1 MPMPDMAR
9 PKPHHL
15 LILGG
20 TAEAAALAHGA
31 IQAFDDRLAVTT
43 SLAGR
48 TEQPG
53 PLPGAVR
60 IGGFGGPA
68 GLKHF
73 IDDHAIDLL
82 IDATH
87 PFADQMARHARE
99 AAEAAQIPRLMLLRP
114 AWRRHPLDRWIEVA
128 DIAGA
133 AAVVPRAGRR
143 VFLTVGPSELEAFA
157 DLTDRYFL
165 VRMIDAPREPVPL
178 MDHEIV
184 LGRGP
189 FTVSGERQLMRRHAI
204 DTVVAK
210 ASGGAATEAKII
222 AARELS
228 IPVVMVRR
236 PLPERG
242 ERVDSVDAAL
252 IWIRRRL
259 ALLDRHLRAVSTE
272 T

>member
-1 MPMPDMAR
+1 MPTA
-9 PKPHHL
+9 KPHHL

-20 TAEAAALAHGA
+20 TAEAAALAHAA
-31 IQAFDDRLAVTT
+31 IAHFDDRLAVTT

-68 GLKHF
+68 GLKSF
-73 IDDHAIDLL
+73 IDAQAVDLL
-82 IDATH
+82 VDATH

-99 AAEAAQIPRLMLLRP
+99 AAEAAQIPRLMLIRP
-114 AWRRHPLDRWIEVA
+114 PWRRHPLDRWIEVG
-128 DIAGA
+128 DVPGA
-133 AAVVPRAGRR
+133 ATAVPRAGRR
-143 VFLTVGPSELEAFA
+143 VFLTVGSSELEPFA
-157 DLTDRYFL
+157 RLDDRFFL
-165 VRMIDAPREPVPL
+165 VRMIDPPRESLPL
-178 MDHEIV
+178 GDHEIV

-189 FTVSGERQLMRRHAI
+189 FTVAGERQLMRRHAI
-204 DTVVAK
+204 DVVVSK
-210 ASGGAATEAKII
+210 ASGGAATEAKIV

-242 ERVDSVDAAL
+242 ERVDTVEAAV
-252 IWIRRRL
+252 IWLRRRL

>member
-1 MPMPDMAR
+1 MPVR
-9 PKPHHL
+9 KPHHL

-20 TAEAAALAHGA
+20 TAEAAALA
-31 IQAFDDRLAVTT
+31 QAALDGFGDRLSVTT

-53 PLPGAVR
+53 RVAGAVR
-60 IGGFGGPA
+60 IGGFGGVP
-68 GLKHF
+68 GLTQY
-73 IDDHAIDLL
+73 IGAEAIDLI

-99 AAEAAQIPRLMLLRP
+99 AAEAAQIPRLMLIRP
-114 AWRRHPLDRWIEVA
+114 AWRRHPLDRWIEVG

-133 AAVVPRAGRR
+133 AGVLPRVGRR
-143 VFLTVGPSELEAFA
+143 VFLTVGASELEPFA
-157 DLTDRYFL
+157 SLADRFFL
-165 VRMIDAPREPVPL
+165 VRLIDPPREPIAFTDYEL
-178 MDHEIV
+178 V

-189 FTVSGERQLMRRHAI
+189 FTVPGERQLMRRHAI
-204 DTVVAK
+204 DVVVAK

-228 IPVVMVRR
+228 LPIVMVRR

-242 ERVDSVDAAL
+242 ERVDSVEAAL

-259 ALLDRHLRAVSTE
+259 ALLDRQLRTVTSE

>member
-1 MPMPDMAR
+1 MPTPNR
-9 PKPHHL
+9 YHL

-20 TAEAAALAHGA
+20 TAEGAALAQAA
-31 IQAFDDRLAVTT
+31 IDAFGDRLRVTT

-68 GLKHF
+68 GLTSF
-73 IDDHAIDLL
+73 IAAQAVDLL
-82 IDATH
+82 VDATH

-99 AAEAAQIPRLMLLRP
+99 AAEAAQIPRLMLIRP
-114 AWRRHPLDRWIEVA
+114 AWRRHPLDRWIEVG
-128 DIAGA
+128 DVPGA

-157 DLTDRYFL
+157 RLEDRFFL
-165 VRMIDAPREPVPL
+165 VRMIDPPREPVPL
-178 MDHEIV
+178 VDHEIV

-189 FTVSGERQLMRRHAI
+189 FTVAGERQLMRRHAI
-204 DTVVAK
+204 DVLVAK
-210 ASGGAATEAKII
+210 ASGGAATEAKIT

-242 ERVDSVDAAL
+242 ERVDSVEAAVVWL
-252 IWIRRRL
+252 RRRL
-259 ALLDRHLRAVSTE
+259 ALLDRHLRPVSSE
-272 T
+272 G

>member
-1 MPMPDMAR
+1 MPPR
-9 PKPHHL
+9 PHHL

-20 TAEAAALAHGA
+20 TAEAAALAHAA
-31 IQAFDDRLAVTT
+31 IEGFGDRLAVTT

-60 IGGFGGPA
+60 IGGFGGAA
-68 GLKHF
+68 GLKSF
-73 IDDHAIDLL
+73 IDAQAVDLL

-99 AAEAAQIPRLMLLRP
+99 AADAAAVPRLVLIRP
-114 AWRRHPLDRWIEVA
+114 AWRRHPLDRWIEVG
-128 DIAGA
+128 DVAGA

-143 VFLTVGPSELEAFA
+143 VFLTVGASELEAFA
-157 DLTDRYFL
+157 GLTDRFFL
-165 VRMIDAPREPVPL
+165 VRMIDPPRESPPL
-178 MDHEIV
+178 VDHELV

-189 FTVSGERQLMRRHAI
+189 FTVAGERQLMRRHAI
-204 DTVVAK
+204 DALVAK
-210 ASGGAATEAKII
+210 ASGGVATEAKII

-228 IPVVMVRR
+228 LPVVMVRR

-242 ERVDSVDAAL
+242 ERVDTVDAAV
-252 IWIRRRL
+252 IWIRRRM
-259 ALLDRHLRAVSTE
+259 ALLDRHLRTVSTE

>member
-1 MPMPDMAR
+1 MLIA
-9 PKPHHL
+9 KPHHL

-20 TAEAAALAHGA
+20 TAEAAALAQAA
-31 IQAFDDRLAVTT
+31 IDSFDDRLAVTT

-53 PLPGAVR
+53 PLAGAVR
-60 IGGFGGPA
+60 IGGFGGPS
-68 GLKHF
+68 GLTSF
-73 IDDHAIDLL
+73 IDAQSIDLL

-99 AAEAAQIPRLMLLRP
+99 AAEAAQIPRLMLIRP
-114 AWRRHPLDRWIEVA
+114 AWRRHPLDRWIEVG

-133 AAVVPRAGRR
+133 AAVLPRAGRR
-143 VFLTVGPSELEAFA
+143 VFLTVGPGELDAFTHLA
-157 DLTDRYFL
+157 DHFFL
-165 VRMIDAPREPVPL
+165 VRTIDPPRESPPL
-178 MDHEIV
+178 ADHALV

-189 FTVSGERQLMRRHAI
+189 FTVAGERQLMRRHAI
-204 DTVVAK
+204 DALVAK

-242 ERVDSVDAAL
+242 ERVDTVEAAV
-252 IWIRRRL
+252 IWI
-259 ALLDRHLRAVSTE
+259 
-272 T
+272 